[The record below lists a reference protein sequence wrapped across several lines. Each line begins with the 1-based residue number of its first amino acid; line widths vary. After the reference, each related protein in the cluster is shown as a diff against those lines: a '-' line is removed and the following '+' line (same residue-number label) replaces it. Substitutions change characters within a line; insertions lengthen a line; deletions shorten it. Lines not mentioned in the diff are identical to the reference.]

1 MRPLQRAYTPRDGV
15 EARRLLAEETR
26 SQLSLLPSDVKR
38 YGILLDPAFHEC
50 LRNNPVALPLALM
63 RRFHNRPLYWD
74 AASYLLY
81 RCWSART
88 PCVIPWK
95 IVRRQLASVDQLDRR
110 LALSL
115 NRVADE
121 IRADYP
127 DFPVRVEPGSH
138 DLLVAPFRPPR
149 EHFRP

>member
-1 MRPLQRAYTPRDGV
+1 
-15 EARRLLAEETR
+15 
-26 SQLSLLPSDVKR
+26 
-38 YGILLDPAFHEC
+38 
-50 LRNNPVALPLALM
+50 
-63 RRFHNRPLYWD
+63 
-74 AASYLLY
+74 
-81 RCWSART
+81 
-88 PCVIPWK
+88 VIPWK

-138 DLLVAPFRPPR
+138 HLLVAPFRPPR
-149 EHFRP
+149 EHFRV